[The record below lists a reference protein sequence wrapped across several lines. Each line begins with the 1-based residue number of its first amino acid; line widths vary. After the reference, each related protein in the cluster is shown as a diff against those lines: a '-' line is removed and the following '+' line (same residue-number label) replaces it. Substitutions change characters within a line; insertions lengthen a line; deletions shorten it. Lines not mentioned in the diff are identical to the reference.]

1 MTHFLV
7 LAFLWLI
14 ILFSVASIAC
24 AIHEFFFGTQI
35 GRFRSN
41 GIIRDIK
48 RYNRSR

>member
-1 MTHFLV
+1 MTHLLV

-24 AIHEFFFGTQI
+24 AIHEFFFGTHN

-41 GIIRDIK
+41 GLIRDIK